1 MLIYV
6 DISRESL
13 HELLTAAHACMAEA
27 VLAVEVMNMLWV
39 LPLIA
44 LLLLCG
50 RSGNSWRVVCKIK
63 ENVSVIAECPWT

>member
-1 MLIYV
+1 
-6 DISRESL
+6 
-13 HELLTAAHACMAEA
+13 MAEA
-27 VLAVEVMNMLWV
+27 VLAVEVMNMV

-63 ENVSVIAECPWT
+63 ENVSVIAECPTCGHESVGH